1 MMTDIEK
8 RCARCMEDGL
18 NDDEYCEYYGEP
30 DGCNAP
36 TRGEHPSIKNSELNK
51 KFADALTKL
60 VISNEKAYER
70 LVEYSWKDTEKK
82 SYRKTDKVLK
92 EMKIALNN
100 FNSIIMGDK
109 DGKH

>member
-1 MMTDIEK
+1 MTTDIEK

-18 NDDEYCEYYGEP
+18 DDGEYCEYYGEP

-36 TRGEHPSIKNSELNK
+36 TRGEHPSIKNDELNR

-70 LVEYSWKDTEKK
+70 LREYYWKDNEKK
-82 SYRKTDKVLK
+82 SCRKTDKVIK
-92 EMKIALNN
+92 EMKKL
-100 FNSIIMGDK
+100 
-109 DGKH
+109 